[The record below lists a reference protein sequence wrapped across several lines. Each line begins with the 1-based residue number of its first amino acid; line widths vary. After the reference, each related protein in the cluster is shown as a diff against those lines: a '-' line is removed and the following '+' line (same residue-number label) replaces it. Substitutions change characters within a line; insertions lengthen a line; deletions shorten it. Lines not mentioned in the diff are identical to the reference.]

1 MLGGNKKL
9 FLTLIFLVAGA
20 VLIAQS
26 VFGTNGKKTPTALEW
41 YNQGKEEQDAQNW
54 YTAIEFYQEALRSN
68 PSYGQAWLSL
78 AECTYALGEYNL
90 AISYADSAA
99 EYLKNTTAIANLKG
113 FALIGLA
120 RLDEARAVF
129 DQVLAKYPNDTD
141 ARFGLAELD
150 IFVGKISGAESL
162 YIDALKRQP
171 ESRKALLSLALV
183 SYELGKTKAAKEYIN
198 QALKFHSDN
207 PEVHFFA
214 AYILAREG
222 SWIEAEG
229 RVRSAIQLRP
239 GYDEA
244 YSLLA
249 SILYS
254 TMRYQSVVDICEYRI
269 SRNRKSTSAWYLK
282 GLALDRLNRIEEAI
296 AAYQSGLE
304 VDPEDEIM
312 RTAMEQL
319 VCSFLDIED
328 ARRTK
333 WAQWHSKKAEEFSQ
347 KYQSLQ
353 ARYEY
358 KRALTINPASA
369 ASRMAFAEIL
379 LRDGYPENYLGQLR
393 FIKEQ
398 GHESKTIDDKIE
410 SYSSLLEGCLS
421 NKWDVD
427 PFYLDK
433 TRYRIGLYYIQPS
446 VQLVHPDSEQLT
458 SIMLAETLSSDGRLK
473 VTAYSSSISGYSE
486 AFRLS
491 RQGKQDYFGLVEFE
505 ENERELTISL
515 TIYVAKTGNKAAEF
529 KVYRTGNN
537 RYANALRRMG
547 QIVFDALPKRAKII
561 GRNGSTVLIDYGKT
575 DGIAKDMVFN
585 VIKKDKVVIEDKTL
599 GTIFD
604 EQDLFGTVTVT
615 VPSEEISEG
624 VVKQKGF
631 YDRINIGDE
640 LLPVPEANEAKTKED
655 VVPVDK
661 QRPALITL
669 IKSIK

>member
-1 MLGGNKKL
+1 MGGNKKRFL
-9 FLTLIFLVAGA
+9 ALVFLTVGAMLV
-20 VLIAQS
+20 AQS
-26 VFGTNGKKTPTALEW
+26 VFGTSGAKTPSALEW
-41 YNQGKEEQDAQNW
+41 YEKGKDEQDAQNW
-54 YTAIEFYQEALRSN
+54 YSAIEYYQEALRSN

-78 AECTYALGEYNL
+78 AECTYALGEYDL

-120 RLDEARAVF
+120 RLDEARAIF
-129 DQVLAKYPNDTD
+129 DQVLTRYPNDTD

-150 IFVGKISGAESL
+150 IFIGKISGAESL
-162 YIDALKRQP
+162 YLDALKRQP

-207 PEVHFFA
+207 PEVHYFA

-229 RVRSAIQLRP
+229 RVRAAIQLKP

-269 SRNRKSTSAWYLK
+269 SRDRKSTSAWYLK
-282 GLALDRLNRIEEAI
+282 GLALTRLNRIEEAI
-296 AAYQSGLE
+296 TAYQSGLE

-319 VCSFLDIED
+319 VCSYLDIED
-328 ARRTK
+328 GRRAK
-333 WAQWHSKKAEEFSQ
+333 WAAWHSKKAEEFSQ

-358 KRALTINPASA
+358 KRALIINPANA
-369 ASRMAFAEIL
+369 NSRLAFAEIL
-379 LRDGYPENYLGQLR
+379 LRDGFPENYLGQLR
-393 FIKEQ
+393 FIREQ
-398 GHESKTIDDKIE
+398 GNESRDIEDKIE
-410 SYSSLLEGCLS
+410 SYESLLEGSLA

-433 TRYRIGLYYIQPS
+433 TRYKIGLYYIQPT

-458 SIMLAETLSSDGRLK
+458 SQMLAEALSADGRLK
-473 VTAYSSSISGYSE
+473 VSAYNSSISGYSE

-505 ENERELTISL
+505 ENERELTVSL
-515 TIYVAKTGNKAAEF
+515 TVYVARTGNKAAEF

-537 RYANALRRMG
+537 RYANALRRMS
-547 QIVFDALPKRAKII
+547 QIVTDALPKRAKII
-561 GRNGSTVLIDYGKT
+561 GRNGSTALIDFGKT
-575 DGIAKDMVFN
+575 EGIAKDMVFN
-585 VIKKDKVVIEDKTL
+585 VIKKDKVVVEDKTL
-599 GTIFD
+599 GTVFD

-615 VPSEEISEG
+615 QISEDISEANI
-624 VVKQKGF
+624 KQKGF
-631 YDRINIGDE
+631 YDRINVGDE
-640 LLPVPEANEAKTKED
+640 LLPVPETLEKIQPAENVT
-655 VVPVDK
+655 VDK
-661 QRPALITL
+661 QKPALITL

>member
-1 MLGGNKKL
+1 MGGNKKRFLSLVFLAAVGTML
-9 FLTLIFLVAGA
+9 F
-20 VLIAQS
+20 AQS
-26 VFGTNGKKTPTALEW
+26 VFGTSGAKKPSALEW
-41 YNQGKEEQDAQNW
+41 YNKGKEEQDAQNW
-54 YTAIEFYQEALRSN
+54 YSAIESYQEALRSN

-78 AECTYALGEYNL
+78 AECTYALGEYDL

-129 DQVLAKYPNDTD
+129 DQVLARYPNDTD

-162 YIDALKRQP
+162 YLDALKRQP

-207 PEVHFFA
+207 PEVHYFA

-229 RVRSAIQLRP
+229 RVRAAIQLKP

-269 SRNRKSTSAWYLK
+269 SRDRKSTSAWYLK
-282 GLALDRLNRIEEAI
+282 GLALTRLNRIEEAI

-304 VDPEDEIM
+304 IDPEDEIM

-319 VCSFLDIED
+319 VCSYLDIED
-328 ARRTK
+328 SRRAR

-358 KRALTINPASA
+358 KRALVLNPSSV
-369 ASRMAFAEIL
+369 ASRLAFSEIL

-393 FIKEQ
+393 FIRDQ
-398 GHESKTIDDKIE
+398 GNESRAIEDKIE
-410 SYSSLLEGCLS
+410 SYSSLLEGSIS
-421 NKWDVD
+421 NKWEVD

-433 TRYRIGLYYIQPS
+433 TRYKIGLYYVQPS

-458 SIMLAETLSSDGRLK
+458 SQMLAETLSSDGRLK
-473 VTAYSSSISGYSE
+473 VSAYTSSISGYSE

-515 TIYVAKTGNKAAEF
+515 TLYVARTGNKAAEF
-529 KVYRTGNN
+529 KVYRTGNS
-537 RYANALRRMG
+537 RYANALRRMS
-547 QIVFDALPKRAKII
+547 QIVAEALPKRAKII
-561 GRNGSTVLIDYGKT
+561 GRNGSTALIDCGKT
-575 DGIAKDMVFN
+575 DGAAKDMVFN
-585 VIKKDKVVIEDKTL
+585 VIKKDKVVTQDKTL
-599 GTIFD
+599 GAIFD
-604 EQDLFGTVTVT
+604 EQDLFGTVTIT
-615 VPSEEISEG
+615 NLSEEISEANI
-624 VVKQKGF
+624 KQKGF
-631 YDRINIGDE
+631 YDRINVGDE
-640 LLPVPEANEAKTKED
+640 LLPVPETLEEKSKE

-661 QRPALITL
+661 QKPALITL

>member
-458 SIMLAETLSSDGRLK
+458 SKMLAETLSSDGRLK

-640 LLPVPEANEAKTKED
+640 LLPVPEANGAKTKED